1 LRIVESNNDPNEDG
15 LRDETYVAQFF
26 DVALSTVQRW
36 RTRGIGPKCIRVG
49 PRLIRYRQQDLAEFI
64 AHCPT
69 RAGKPPARSMFT
81 FKE

>member
-1 LRIVESNNDPNEDG
+1 VESNNDPNEDG

-36 RTRGIGPKCIRVG
+36 RTRGIGPKFILVG
-49 PRLIRYRQQDLAEFI
+49 PRLIRYRTRDLAAFV
-64 AHCPT
+64 ANCPT
-69 RAGKPPARSMFT
+69 RAGKPPARSMFG